1 MKMGEISRRMDFD
14 RERFSGYALFRY
26 VSSQLKISA
35 TPTLIV
41 LDQSKTVLGAWVG
54 QLNSADEDKVLHLVR
69 SGSL

>member
-1 MKMGEISRRMDFD
+1 MLR
-14 RERFSGYALFRY
+14 
-26 VSSQLKISA
+26 VSA

-54 QLNSADEDKVLHLVR
+54 KLSSDDEDKVLHLVR